1 MVWTLNGIC
10 RKAVRATLVL
20 LPLFGTHFVVTI
32 YRPPS
37 IPGSCEWIE
46 IYYYVDY
53 ILDGLQGFL
62 VALIFCYVNG
72 EVGNRRNF
80 SSSYTSIVLFSEGHH
95 PHPHV
100 HMVT

>member
-1 MVWTLNGIC
+1 MGFC

-37 IPGSCEWIE
+37 IPGSCKWIE
-46 IYYYVDY
+46 LYYYVDY

-72 EVGNRRNF
+72 EVGYRRKF
-80 SSSYTSIVLFSEGHH
+80 FLLFLHFYCILLLLAIEAYRYIQT
-95 PHPHV
+95 V
-100 HMVT
+100 K